1 MTRFLL
7 LLLFTIISA
16 GCGTSD
22 SALIESGHN
31 MAYVQGFHDGRHS
44 GMQEAGNNF
53 ETFIK
58 DQKRFE
64 SDTDYKQGW
73 IAGESEGKRLQDEA
87 TSFGKGVA
95 GSYSPKSEA
104 TNSDDVAKE
113 ALKGVDTSGLNS
125 LE

>member
-1 MTRFLL
+1 
-7 LLLFTIISA
+7 
-16 GCGTSD
+16 
-22 SALIESGHN
+22 

-87 TSFGKGVA
+87 TSFGKDVA

-104 TNSDDVAKE
+104 TNSGDVAKE
-113 ALKGVDTSGLNS
+113 ALKGVDTSGLKS

>member
-1 MTRFLL
+1 
-7 LLLFTIISA
+7 
-16 GCGTSD
+16 
-22 SALIESGHN
+22 

-87 TSFGKGVA
+87 TSFGNGVA
-95 GSYSPKSEA
+95 GSYSPKPEA
-104 TNSDDVAKE
+104 TNPDDVAKE
-113 ALKGVDTSGLNS
+113 ALKGVDTSGLKS